1 MSNRRACAFLSCVL
15 GATAQYVTVVDAADG
30 RGVPLVSLT
39 TVDQQVFTTDSNG
52 VAFVDAPELA
62 GVATFFSVSA
72 DGYEYPADAFG
83 YRGKAVTL
91 APGAPASASFVVNR
105 TQLAQRIYRL
115 TGAGLYGDSLRAGLA
130 LPPHVS
136 RQHALLNAGVLGQD
150 SVLSAVYKGRV
161 RYFWGDTNRAAFP
174 LGNFFSTGA
183 TSCVPVPGRGR
194 GGGGG
199 GASAGGCGAPPWP
212 LALEYITAQNDS
224 RGDGFDVKPMA
235 SFPPTSF
242 PTWLSGLFV
251 LGGGTNAT
259 MHAVFAKPDHSMA
272 TLRWGVATW
281 NDTGSQ
287 FDEVAQWP
295 LGAFDRVLEGSQGV
309 RSGGFNYLFNPP
321 AVVRISADSQ
331 TDVADLHQ
339 SYAGFTPLAPGSNMS
354 AAPPAVERD
363 AGGELVWGWKA
374 GTPPILEADEDKLIG
389 LGLIKEAEARC
400 RVVDAAGKRLY
411 LNRGMAA
418 WNPWRQRFIQIST
431 ADGRKA
437 AGVGSVDGEQYFAE
451 AHQITGPWENATRV
465 ATHASSKYS
474 CYNPVLLPYLDE
486 EGGRIIYHSCT
497 FTHSFSGAKA
507 VVPKYDYSAYY
518 ELSVA
523 CAAAPSPPNL
533 SACPPPRRA
542 DHPRPAS
549 CCRQPRF
556 SAGSVGRRG
565 RN

>member
-1 MSNRRACAFLSCVL
+1 LLSCVL
-15 GATAQYVTVVDAADG
+15 CATAQYVTVVDAADG

-52 VAFVDAPELA
+52 VAFIDAPELA

-83 YRGKAVTL
+83 FRGKAVTL
-91 APGAPASASFVVNR
+91 APGASASASFVVNR
-105 TQLAQRIYRL
+105 TQLAQRVYRL
-115 TGAGLYGDSLRAGLA
+115 TGAGLYGDSLRAGVA

-183 TSCVPVPGRGR
+183 TSCVPVPGGT
-194 GGGGG
+194 
-199 GASAGGCGAPPWP
+199 AAPPWP

-224 RGDGFDVKPMA
+224 HGDGFDVKPMA

-251 LGGGTNAT
+251 LGGGANAT

-309 RSGGFNYLFNPP
+309 RSGDFNYLFNPP

-354 AAPPAVERD
+354 AAAPAIERD
-363 AGGELVWGWKA
+363 AGGELVWKWKV

-437 AGVGSVDGEQYFAE
+437 AGVGSIDGEQYFAE

-486 EGGRIIYHSCT
+486 EGGRVIYHSCT

-507 VVPKYDYSAYY
+507 VVPKYDYSAY

-523 CAAAPSPPNL
+523 CAAAPLPTEFVCL
-533 SACPPPRRA
+533 STAA
-542 DHPRPAS
+542 LTTRPAS